1 MRGIAYALLG
11 VVGPQW
17 SKQMKFL
24 LILGFVSALGL
35 IWLRNGLA
43 AEVPTVGQPAP
54 DFALID
60 QDGQWHK
67 LSDFHGKW
75 LVMYF
80 YPKDDSP
87 HCTTEACQY
96 RDDISKIHALGAGV
110 VGVSVDDRD
119 SHAEFAKK
127 HHLPFPLLA
136 DKDGIVAARYGS
148 VLNLVLVKL
157 AKRNTFIIDPSGRI
171 EKVYL
176 SVNAATNPAQVV
188 SDLAVLQAAHR

>member
-1 MRGIAYALLG
+1 
-11 VVGPQW
+11 
-17 SKQMKFL
+17 MKL
-24 LILGFVSALGL
+24 LIIIGFMLAFSL
-35 IWLRNGLA
+35 IFLRNGLA
-43 AEVPTVGQPAP
+43 APVPAVGQSAPA
-54 DFALID
+54 FALID
-60 QDGQWHK
+60 QDGLWHK
-67 LSDFHGKW
+67 LSDYHGKW

-110 VGVSVDDRD
+110 VGISVDDRD

-148 VLNLVLVKL
+148 VLDLMLLKF
-157 AKRNTFIIDPSGRI
+157 AKRNTFIIDPQGKI
-171 EKVYL
+171 AKVYL
-176 SVNAATNPAQVV
+176 SVDAATNPAQVV
-188 SDLAVLQAAHR
+188 SELAALQAARQ

>member
-1 MRGIAYALLG
+1 
-11 VVGPQW
+11 
-17 SKQMKFL
+17 MKL
-24 LILGFVSALGL
+24 LIIIGFMLAFSLVF
-35 IWLRNGLA
+35 LRNGLA
-43 AEVPTVGQPAP
+43 APVPAVGQSAPA
-54 DFALID
+54 FTLID
-60 QDGQWHK
+60 QDGLWHK
-67 LSDFHGKW
+67 LSDYHGKW

-110 VGVSVDDRD
+110 VGISVDDRD

-148 VLNLVLVKL
+148 VLDLMLLKF
-157 AKRNTFIIDPSGRI
+157 AKRNTFIIDPQGKI
-171 EKVYL
+171 AKVYL
-176 SVNAATNPAQVV
+176 SVDAATNPAQVV
-188 SDLAVLQAAHR
+188 SELAALQAARQ

>member
-1 MRGIAYALLG
+1 MKLFIIIGFMLALSL
-11 VVGPQW
+11 V
-17 SKQMKFL
+17 
-24 LILGFVSALGL
+24 
-35 IWLRNGLA
+35 WLRNGLA
-43 AEVPTVGQPAP
+43 AEVPVAGQSAP

-60 QDGQWHK
+60 QDGLWHK
-67 LSDFHGKW
+67 LSDFRGKW

-110 VGVSVDDRD
+110 VGISVDDRD

-136 DKDGIVAARYGS
+136 DKNGIVAARYGS
-148 VLNLVLVKL
+148 VLDLMLLKF
-157 AKRNTFIIDPSGRI
+157 AKRNTFIIDPQGKI
-171 EKVYL
+171 AKVYL

-188 SDLAVLQAAHR
+188 SDLAVLQAAHP

>member
-24 LILGFVSALGL
+24 LIMGFVSALGL

-87 HCTTEACQY
+87 HCTTEACLY

-188 SDLAVLQAAHR
+188 SDLAVLQAAHP